1 MKEGFRQAMAWLHTW
16 IGLLFGWLL
25 FAIFLTGTMSYFK
38 SEINR
43 WTHPEIPARVV
54 DTQASVER
62 AQAYLQQHAAGASR
76 WFINL
81 PDEREPG
88 LGLMWQTAAQEG
100 KRGAFTRKTLDPQ
113 TGEEIQSR
121 SSMGGEFFYR
131 FHFQLQMPYP
141 WGRWLS
147 TAAAMLMFIALIT
160 GIITHKKIFK
170 EFFTFRPRKG
180 QRSWLDG
187 HNAIAVLALP
197 FHLMITYSSL
207 VIFMSLV
214 MPASIVASYGKDT
227 QAFFADLFPTSESVK
242 AAGTPAPLVALAP
255 LLRAG
260 AEQWP
265 GDDIDR
271 LVVNNP
277 GDANATVAVFPDLRD
292 SFIHDFGAGATFNG
306 VSGELITAPV
316 PRGGPMRV
324 SGAMYGLHLGEFAG
338 PLLRWLYFVFGIA
351 GTAMI
356 GTGLVM
362 WLTKRQ
368 VKHANTGVLPFELR
382 LVEVLNIASMSG
394 LMIAVAAFFWG
405 NRLLPLGLAE
415 RSDWEINLFFSVWGL
430 SLLHAL
436 LRKGRQA
443 WREQL
448 MLGAVLFAGLP
459 LLDIL
464 TNGRY
469 LLTSLQNH
477 DWVLIGFDLTALFT
491 GLFMAWGAK
500 KFRPVPPLKVADEQR
515 ASTTRGAARFE
526 SEVQ

>member
-16 IGLLFGWLL
+16 IGLVFGWLL

-38 SEINR
+38 QEINR
-43 WTHPEIPARVV
+43 WTHPEIPARVADAQV
-54 DTQASVER
+54 SVER
-62 AQAYLQQHAAGASR
+62 AQAYLQQNAANASR
-76 WFINL
+76 WFIDL
-81 PDEREPG
+81 PDEREPQ
-88 LGLMWQTAAQEG
+88 LGLMWQTPGQEG
-100 KRGAFTRKTLDPQ
+100 KRGAFVRKRLDPQ

-131 FHFQLQMPYP
+131 FHFQLQMPHP

-147 TAAAMLMFIALIT
+147 TSAAMLMFIALIT

-187 HNAIAVLALP
+187 HNAIGVLALP

-207 VIFMSLV
+207 VIFMSMV
-214 MPASIVASYGKDT
+214 MPASIIASYGKDT
-227 QAFFADLFPTSESVK
+227 QAFFADAFPATNSVK
-242 AAGTPAPLVALAP
+242 AAGAAAPLTALAP
-255 LLRAG
+255 IVNAG
-260 AEQWP
+260 VEQLS
-265 GDDIDR
+265 GRSISR

-277 GDANATVAVFPDLRD
+277 GDANASVVLFPNDGIVRNP
-292 SFIHDFGAGATFNG
+292 GAGAVFNA
-306 VSGELITAPV
+306 VSGALVSLPAELS
-316 PRGGPMRV
+316 GPMSV
-324 SGAMYGLHLGEFAG
+324 SGAMYGLHVGEFAG

-362 WLTKRQ
+362 WLAKRQ
-368 VKHANTGVLPFELR
+368 VRHAKTGVLPFELR
-382 LVEVLNIASMSG
+382 LVEVLNIAGMAG

-405 NRLLPLGLAE
+405 NRLLPVGLAE

-430 SLLHAL
+430 SVLHAL

-448 MLGAVLFAGLP
+448 TLGALLFAGLP
-459 LLDIL
+459 LLDIV
-464 TNGRY
+464 TSGRY
-469 LLTSLQNH
+469 LLASLQHH
-477 DWVLIGFDLTALFT
+477 DWVLLGFDLTALFT

-500 KFRPVPPLKVADEQR
+500 KFRPVPPIAVAAGQPSSAAID
-515 ASTTRGAARFE
+515 TTRLEG
-526 SEVQ
+526 EVR